1 MAVGED
7 GTRSGR
13 RAVARATVPALAD
26 DPILERL
33 DAPPVAAQKAES
45 AHEKAR
51 RELIEYPGQWMIL
64 NARVKLSEA
73 SARRL
78 VRSYQRAKPS
88 RLVTSATGRFAA
100 RPFIRDGKWL
110 VAAAYEATPHEGST
124 RPAEQAQG
132 APPPPTPDQAPG

>member
-1 MAVGED
+1 VAVDDNGS
-7 GTRSGR
+7 RPGR
-13 RAVARATVPALAD
+13 RAAGRAAVPALAD

-33 DAPPVAAQKAES
+33 DAPPVAAQKAET

-51 RELIEYPGQWMIL
+51 RELIEYPGQWMVL

-110 VAAAYEATPHEGST
+110 VAAAYEPAPHE
-124 RPAEQAQG
+124 
-132 APPPPTPDQAPG
+132 